1 MGPSLWPYIDK
12 AQRGTDT
19 PGSGYGSIMNQQG
32 FKKAL
37 IVVHDLVMTGVAVLA
52 TFYVRFDGLNLHER
66 LVDLPLFLPPFIAF
80 AGVVYG
86 FSQLYKSKWRFA
98 SLPDLFNI
106 FRAATIL
113 AITLL
118 VVDYILVSPQF
129 LGAFFFGKITIALYW
144 LIQMFLLGGPRLAF
158 RYVKYARS
166 RHTLQRDASTPTLLL
181 GRGSDIEV
189 ILRAIEAGTVKKTQ
203 PKGILSWRADDLGQ
217 AMRGVPVLGTFAD
230 LDQVIQD
237 FHERGTPIRRLLATP
252 SALMPEAHPDMLLAR
267 ARRLGLPLVRVTSL
281 GEGMRDAELAPL
293 EIEDLLLRPTV
304 QIDRKRLE
312 TFIRGK
318 RVLVTGG
325 GGSIGSEICTRV
337 VAFGA
342 SDLMI
347 LESSEPSLHH
357 ILENPTLLS
366 SDTNVDGVIADVR
379 DRERVRE
386 VMNGFRPEVVF
397 HAAALKH
404 VPYLEKNWTEGIKTN
419 VFGSVNVADAAV
431 EAGADTIVM
440 ISTDKAID
448 PVSMLGAT
456 KRFAEMYGQALD
468 AEFMGRNGATRIIA
482 VRFGNVLGSVG
493 SVVPKFKA
501 QIARGGPLT
510 VTHPDMVRYFM
521 TTREA
526 ADLVLT
532 SASHAEEGRALTER
546 TNGDERA
553 SVYVLKMGQ
562 PVKIYELAERMIR
575 LAGYEPGEDIEIQV
589 TGTRPGERL
598 HEILFAREEPRT
610 EIGIDGVMAA
620 KPIFADRERVD
631 QWLQALDRAIAR
643 GDRASAEQVFE
654 DAIPE
659 FKRRKPAPQP
669 VEPVPQARLASS

>member
-1 MGPSLWPYIDK
+1 
-12 AQRGTDT
+12 
-19 PGSGYGSIMNQQG
+19 
-32 FKKAL
+32 
-37 IVVHDLVMTGVAVLA
+37 
-52 TFYVRFDGLNLHER
+52 
-66 LVDLPLFLPPFIAF
+66 
-80 AGVVYG
+80 
-86 FSQLYKSKWRFA
+86 
-98 SLPDLFNI
+98 
-106 FRAATIL
+106 
-113 AITLL
+113 
-118 VVDYILVSPQF
+118 
-129 LGAFFFGKITIALYW
+129 
-144 LIQMFLLGGPRLAF
+144 
-158 RYVKYARS
+158 
-166 RHTLQRDASTPTLLL
+166 
-181 GRGSDIEV
+181 
-189 ILRAIEAGTVKKTQ
+189 
-203 PKGILSWRADDLGQ
+203 
-217 AMRGVPVLGTFAD
+217 
-230 LDQVIQD
+230 
-237 FHERGTPIRRLLATP
+237 
-252 SALMPEAHPDMLLAR
+252 MPEANPDMLLAR

-312 TFIRGK
+312 NFIRGK

-342 SDLMI
+342 SDLLI

-386 VMNGFRPEVVF
+386 VMTEFRPEVVF

-419 VFGSVNVADAAV
+419 VFGSVNVSDSAV

-501 QIARGGPLT
+501 QIARGGPIT

-532 SASHAEEGRALTER
+532 SASHAEESRAVTER

-562 PVKIYELAERMIR
+562 PVRIYELAERMIR
-575 LAGYEPGEDIEIQV
+575 LAGYEPGEDIEIAV

-620 KPIFADRERVD
+620 KPIFADRDRVD
-631 QWLQALDRAIAR
+631 QWLQVLARAIAN
-643 GDRASAEQVFE
+643 GDRALAEQVFE

-659 FKRRKPAPQP
+659 FKRRKPEPQP
-669 VEPVPQARLASS
+669 AVPVPQARLASN

>member
-1 MGPSLWPYIDK
+1 
-12 AQRGTDT
+12 
-19 PGSGYGSIMNQQG
+19 MNRQD
-32 FKKAL
+32 FKKTA
-37 IVVHDLVMTGVAVLA
+37 IVLHDLAMTAIAVAV
-52 TFYVRFDGLNLHER
+52 TFAVRFEGAQLNER
-66 LVDLPLFLPPFIAF
+66 LFYLPRFLPFFVVF
-80 AGVVYG
+80 AGVVYWV
-86 FSQLYKSKWRFA
+86 FHLYRSKWRFA

-106 FRAATIL
+106 FRATTVL
-113 AITLL
+113 ALSLL
-118 VVDYILVSPQF
+118 VADYVLLSPQLF
-129 LGAFFFGKITIALYW
+129 GSFFFGKITIALYW

-166 RHTLQRDASTPTLLL
+166 RHTLDRDSNTPTLIL
-181 GRGSDIEV
+181 GRGNDIEV
-189 ILRAIEAGTVKKTQ
+189 ILRAIESGTVKKMR
-203 PKGILSWRADDLGQ
+203 PLGILSYRADDQGQ
-217 AMRGVPVLGTFAD
+217 SIRGVPVLGTFAD
-230 LDQVIQD
+230 LDQVVQD
-237 FHERGTPIRRLLATP
+237 FQERAQTIRRLVATP
-252 SALMPEAHPDMLLAR
+252 SALASEANPDMLLAR

-304 QIDRKRLE
+304 QIDRQRLE
-312 TFIRGK
+312 NFIRGK

-342 SDLMI
+342 SDLMV

-357 ILENPTLLS
+357 ILEHPSLNTG
-366 SDTNVDGVIADVR
+366 DTNVDGVIADVR
-379 DRERVRE
+379 DRVRVQE
-386 VMNGFRPEVVF
+386 VMNEFRPDVVF

-404 VPYLEKNWTEGIKTN
+404 VPYLERNWTEGIKTN

-431 EAGADTIVM
+431 EAGVSEIVM

-456 KRFAEMYGQALD
+456 KRLAEMYGQALD

-501 QIARGGPLT
+501 QIARGGPVT

-532 SASHAEEGRALTER
+532 SASHAGESRPSIEVS
-546 TNGDERA
+546 NNDERV

-562 PVKIYELAERMIR
+562 PVRIYDLAERMIR
-575 LAGYEPGEDIEIQV
+575 LAGYEPGEDIEISV

-598 HEILFAREEPRT
+598 HEILFAREEPRM

-620 KPIFADRERVD
+620 KPIFADRAKVD
-631 QWLQALDRAIAR
+631 LWLDALDKAIAA
-643 GDRASAEQVFE
+643 GDRAAAERVFE

-659 FKRRKPAPQP
+659 FKRRHQTPKPAAPA
-669 VEPVPQARLASS
+669 EPARLASH